1 MLMRTV
7 LVSVDF
13 VLKVSAS
20 ACSKVIWIFTGS
32 CDIFF
37 VSLAVYTQIPIEI
50 FSLQGLF
57 IAFVSFKILVILVFN
72 VKFPQPFISCLEGNC
87 TSAEPCFMQRTCS
100 IFSCPKSNLSSTE
113 EYITF
118 EEWVAQ
124 DITDD
129 YDPLR
134 QEHEHVEIHGVPPP
148 KRVKH
153 IWKKVIG
160 MRFYF
165 LFLFVLLRF
174 IFNLHSNVQ
183 VLNCSS
189 RSGFLS

>member
-1 MLMRTV
+1 M
-7 LVSVDF
+7 
-13 VLKVSAS
+13 
-20 ACSKVIWIFTGS
+20 
-32 CDIFF
+32 
-37 VSLAVYTQIPIEI
+37 
-50 FSLQGLF
+50 
-57 IAFVSFKILVILVFN
+57 
-72 VKFPQPFISCLEGNC
+72 
-87 TSAEPCFMQRTCS
+87 
-100 IFSCPKSNLSSTE
+100 
-113 EYITF
+113 
-118 EEWVAQ
+118 AQ

-134 QEHEHVEIHGVPPP
+134 QEHENVEIHGVPPP

-189 RSGFLS
+189 RS